1 MRRRFAGLVAIAVA
15 TMSLTGAWA
24 SQSYQRLDGRSALPS
39 REEAVAEL
47 TLLLQDQVR
56 QFQDQEIEV
65 PDAESERVRA
75 IMIGHSVTGASAIT
89 ERLEELGATDAAGD
103 IAESLVAN
111 FEDFDPDSLEP
122 IAAYNLAQLYRLA
135 GDNQRSRQW
144 LGNAFNAFGTREYD
158 HTSAVEVVAD
168 YGDTIVRTNIA
179 QAFFDLGD
187 QSSALDVYRA
197 ELDRGGDYHP
207 LVFNG
212 RARAARWLAAHGA
225 PFEALQE
232 LHELLVEASN
242 SPVHPSERG
251 VNPIPD
257 TLVVLGIIGTDQA
270 MAAHEAIIR
279 SNFLSI
285 DRLDMRIAEAQ
296 LYRDSGF
303 ENLAQR
309 ALRLAV
315 VDLLE
320 RDDLSQLHREILAIG
335 APVARTGM
343 CDLAL
348 ALRDLAATAEE
359 LDQLQTTTGDY
370 QPSPTMV
377 RFEIADRLN
386 LAIIEANCG
395 SVYEVARAVTAELQQ
410 VLEYR
415 RNSNGVDLQDDDGF
429 RAYAFGSWL
438 SSIEASTRPERHDAL
453 LRAIS
458 TTVPVQLVQTQ
469 APTTYGTDNFA
480 LARIW
485 VEGSHLS
492 GRRHLAEDVALETYR
507 SLPAEP
513 TARINAL
520 VEMMP
525 MFR

>member
-1 MRRRFAGLVAIAVA
+1 MHRWKNVTVAVA
-15 TMSLTGAWA
+15 LSSVIAPFSLANATGENTE
-24 SQSYQRLDGRSALPS
+24 GRTALPS

-56 QFQDQEIEV
+56 QFQDQEIDV
-65 PDAESERVRA
+65 PEAASERVRA
-75 IMIGHSVTGASAIT
+75 IMNGHSVMGASAIA
-89 ERLEELGATDAAGD
+89 ERLEELGATDAARD
-103 IAESLVAN
+103 IAEYLVSN
-111 FEDFDPDSLEP
+111 YDDFGPNSLEP
-122 IAAYNLAQLYRLA
+122 LAAYNLAQLYRLA
-135 GDNQRSRQW
+135 GDNEKSRQW
-144 LGNAFNAFGTREYD
+144 LRNAFNAFGAQGYD
-158 HTSAVEVVAD
+158 HGSAIEVVAD
-168 YGDTIVRTNIA
+168 YQDTIVRTNIA

-225 PFEALQE
+225 PFEALEE
-232 LHELLVEASN
+232 LHELFVEASN

-285 DRLDMRIAEAQ
+285 DRLDMRIAEAR
-296 LYRDSGF
+296 LYQDSGL

-309 ALRLAV
+309 ALRFAV

-359 LDQLQTTTGDY
+359 LDQLQSTTGVY
-370 QPSPTMV
+370 EPSPTMV
-377 RFEIADRLN
+377 RLEIADRLN

-395 SVYEVARAVTAELQQ
+395 SVYEVARAVTAELHQ

-438 SSIEASTRPERHDAL
+438 TSIEASTRPERHDAL

-458 TTVPVQLVQTQ
+458 TTVPVQLIQTQ
-469 APTTYGTDNFA
+469 APTTYGTQDFV
-480 LARIW
+480 LTRLW
-485 VEGSHLS
+485 VEGARLS
-492 GRRHLAEDVALETYR
+492 GRRHLAEDVTLETYR
-507 SLPAEP
+507 SLPTEP
-513 TARINAL
+513 SARINAL

-525 MFR
+525 MLQ